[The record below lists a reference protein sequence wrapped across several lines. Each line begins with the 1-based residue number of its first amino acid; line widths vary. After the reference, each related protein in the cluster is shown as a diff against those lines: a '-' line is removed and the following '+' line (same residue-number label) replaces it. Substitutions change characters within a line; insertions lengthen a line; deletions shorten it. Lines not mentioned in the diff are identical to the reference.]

1 NRRRHTRSK
10 RDWSS
15 DVCSSDLER
24 QQILKTLAEESEA
37 LAKVNTYKSN
47 PNDDNSTKYQ
57 INDLPEDVI
66 KELSLFAAD
75 LVNQIRKV
83 FGSPQVSVTSSSVKF
98 VDLVTDGYVSDRWNV

>member
-1 NRRRHTRSK
+1 M
-10 RDWSS
+10 
-15 DVCSSDLER
+15 
-24 QQILKTLAEESEA
+24 KTLAEESEA

-75 LVNQIRKV
+75 LVNQIRVV
-83 FGSPQVSVTSSSVKF
+83 FGSPQVTVTESSVKF
-98 VDLVTDGYVSDRWNV
+98 VDLVTDGYVSDRWNVTEAMKQGQIGHDA